1 MHEPIRQRCIQLAN
15 LLIETNKTVR
25 ALAEQ
30 TGYSKST
37 IHKDLT
43 ERLPVFSE
51 QLALQVKYILEQHK
65 ATRHLRGG
73 EATRMKWAKMRD
85 PKEVEQDE
93 QHQHPTSD
101 YTTISA
107 SNENLNES
115 STENELQLQ
124 QPDTLQEQRP
134 PKNEIEVP
142 Q

>member
-43 ERLPVFSE
+43 ERLPNFSE
-51 QLALQVKYILEQHK
+51 QLAIQVKEILEQHK

-73 EATRMKWAKMRD
+73 EATRMKWAKLKD
-85 PKEVEQDE
+85 EDSLALDEEQLTLSTLE
-93 QHQHPTSD
+93 TQEERQ
-101 YTTISA
+101 
-107 SNENLNES
+107 LS
-115 STENELQLQ
+115 ST
-124 QPDTLQEQRP
+124 
-134 PKNEIEVP
+134 
-142 Q
+142 